1 MTSSSSNPAS
11 DSSVKFLPQG
21 AIIQEF
27 IVGGHNI
34 VLGFSSA
41 NAYTYLNA
49 PFFGETIGRV
59 ANRIRDGVIKD
70 LNGSKV
76 QLARNNG
83 SNHLHG
89 GSVGWGKRI
98 FTGPQVMNRDG
109 KETVQFTYVS
119 PHGEEGYPGTVEL
132 RVWYS
137 TSEQADGGVSKIVLD
152 MEYEA
157 ELVGQECE
165 ETAINI
171 TNHSYFNLSNGATL
185 EGTEVILGTDQH
197 LPVDSGDIP
206 TGTVEKYPGITANEP
221 FVLGPEEPDVDHC
234 FIMDTD
240 AKNVPVDTRSRPLSR
255 LIALSHSATG
265 VHLEVHS
272 TEPAFQFYTGRH
284 IDVPAS
290 EHGPQRAARSG
301 LCVEPSRYIDAV
313 NRPEWR
319 DMTILKRGEKYGS
332 RTRYVAWKA

>member
-1 MTSSSSNPAS
+1 M
-11 DSSVKFLPQG
+11 L
-21 AIIQEF
+21 I
-27 IVGGHNI
+27 
-34 VLGFSSA
+34 L
-41 NAYTYLNA
+41 
-49 PFFGETIGRV
+49 
-59 ANRIRDGVIKD
+59 RD
-70 LNGSKV
+70 
-76 QLARNNG
+76 
-83 SNHLHG
+83 
-89 GSVGWGKRI
+89 
-98 FTGPQVMNRDG
+98 
-109 KETVQFTYVS
+109 
-119 PHGEEGYPGTVEL
+119 
-132 RVWYS
+132 
-137 TSEQADGGVSKIVLD
+137 
-152 MEYEA
+152 
-157 ELVGQECE
+157 
-165 ETAINI
+165 
-171 TNHSYFNLSNGATL
+171 SYFNLSNGATL
-185 EGTEVILGTDQH
+185 EGTEVIVGTDQH
-197 LPVDSGDIP
+197 LPVDDGDIP

-255 LIALSHSATG
+255 LIALLHSATG